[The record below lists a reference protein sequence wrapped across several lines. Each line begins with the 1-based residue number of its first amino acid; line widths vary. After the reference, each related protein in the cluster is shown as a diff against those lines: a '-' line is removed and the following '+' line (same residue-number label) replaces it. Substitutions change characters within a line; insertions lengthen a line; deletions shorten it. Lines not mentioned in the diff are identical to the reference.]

1 MSLLYNCTL
10 CDMWKKNTNLDELCV
25 TCTLFSL
32 YRLLENSAFLNDFE
46 HATVKSDS
54 VDHGITS

>member
-1 MSLLYNCTL
+1 MNFVLHVHCFHYIDCLRIVRS
-10 CDMWKKNTNLDELCV
+10 
-25 TCTLFSL
+25 
-32 YRLLENSAFLNDFE
+32 LNDFE